1 MSDQEFE
8 IRNQWEAIRLSK
20 GYVKMEFQMPIEQIK
35 IWLAKENG
43 SKFSLLINKL
53 QGFLK

>member
-1 MSDQEFE
+1 MSDQEFG
-8 IRNQWEAIRLSK
+8 IRNQWESIRLSN
-20 GYVKMEFQMPIEQIK
+20 GYVKMEFKMPIEQIK
-35 IWLAKENG
+35 IWVAEENG